1 MRYLTQQNVKCQL
14 MTLRAMHKYK
24 GTICVHS
31 DRQHQD
37 SKKPGNGI
45 IGLKTVDSE
54 TDF

>member
-14 MTLRAMHKYK
+14 MTLRAMTKYK
-24 GTICVHS
+24 GTTLVHL
-31 DRQHQD
+31 DCQHQD

-45 IGLKTVDSE
+45 IGLKIVDSA

>member
-14 MTLRAMHKYK
+14 MTLRAMTKYK
-24 GTICVHS
+24 GTTFVHL
-31 DRQHQD
+31 DCQRQE

-45 IGLKTVDSE
+45 IGLKTVDSA